1 VGKNPFS
8 INPEIKPFL
17 QYFLPK
23 GQALT
28 RRNVTKIVKHFHL
41 AFKGMETEEGLRRS
55 DGTTTM
61 SYLRGNRSQP
71 LTSMATW
78 SLIAVA
84 IFACW
89 AALASSG
96 WFSSG
101 TGRRRH

>member
-1 VGKNPFS
+1 
-8 INPEIKPFL
+8 
-17 QYFLPK
+17 
-23 GQALT
+23 
-28 RRNVTKIVKHFHL
+28 
-41 AFKGMETEEGLRRS
+41 
-55 DGTTTM
+55 M

-96 WFSSG
+96 WLVVDPG
-101 TGRRRH
+101 KRPRRRH